1 MRGHRCCIGFP
12 MDDAPRNIGVI
23 TVVLGRQL
31 LDFSQDIAR
40 NLRQT
45 SQRLTQTFLP
55 ASDIDGNV
63 NQFQAVE
70 ESRHSAGKKA
80 RFITP
85 LETFPGTVEG
95 KLDSGRKA
103 AARTASKI
111 SSNGADLAERQKLPR
126 IKTKPQVDRNKVGD
140 GQRRHRS
147 GVRGIEI
154 VTVSADVCDECDHT
168 SSDPNLPHLRFS

>member
-1 MRGHRCCIGFP
+1 MDGVPRHIG
-12 MDDAPRNIGVI
+12 AI
-23 TVVLGRQL
+23 TVGLGRRIL
-31 LDFSQDIAR
+31 GFSEDIAR
-40 NLRQT
+40 NFRQT
-45 SQRLTQTFLP
+45 SQRLTQPFLP
-55 ASDIDGNV
+55 ASDIDGKV
-63 NQFQAVE
+63 NQFQAAG

-80 RFITP
+80 RFVTP
-85 LETFPGTVEG
+85 LAPFPEIDEG

-126 IKTKPQVDRNKVGD
+126 IKTKPQVDRNKAVSGD
-140 GQRRHRS
+140 GQRRQRG